1 MKNLS
6 NNLVKGQIIKLI
18 SDNYYVKYNDDI
30 ILCKARGKF
39 KKDNITPLVGDLVN
53 FDSEGKVIV
62 DILPRKN
69 ELVRPPISNV
79 DQAVIVISV
88 KEPNFSSL
96 LLDKMLTI
104 IEHHRIKPIICFT
117 KLDLLKDKAEKNDI
131 KQYMKYYK
139 SIGYKVYTNRQLF
152 LLKRL
157 FKHKLTVFT
166 GQSGVGKSSLL
177 NAINKKLQLKTETI
191 STALGRGKHTTR
203 HVELLQL
210 KGGLVADSPGFSAL
224 DFIGMTK
231 ENIRDNFI
239 EFNKYKDNCEYR
251 NCFHLQEPNCEVKKA
266 IDKGHI
272 LLSRYENYTKFM
284 KDVLL

>member
-117 KLDLLKDKAEKNDI
+117 KFDLLKDKAEKMI
-131 KQYMKYYK
+131 L
-139 SIGYKVYTNRQLF
+139 S
-152 LLKRL
+152 
-157 FKHKLTVFT
+157 
-166 GQSGVGKSSLL
+166 
-177 NAINKKLQLKTETI
+177 
-191 STALGRGKHTTR
+191 
-203 HVELLQL
+203 
-210 KGGLVADSPGFSAL
+210 
-224 DFIGMTK
+224 
-231 ENIRDNFI
+231 NI
-239 EFNKYKDNCEYR
+239 
-251 NCFHLQEPNCEVKKA
+251 
-266 IDKGHI
+266 
-272 LLSRYENYTKFM
+272 
-284 KDVLL
+284 